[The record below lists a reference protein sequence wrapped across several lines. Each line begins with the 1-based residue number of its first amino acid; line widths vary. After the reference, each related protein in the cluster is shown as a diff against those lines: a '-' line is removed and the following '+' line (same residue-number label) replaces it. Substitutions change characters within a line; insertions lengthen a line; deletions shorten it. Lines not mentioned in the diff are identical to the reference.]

1 MWIDSKVTSGSGLP
15 GGSTGILGNREK
27 FTEGLLVP
35 STSSQQRA
43 AVEKSS
49 DALPDY
55 LQYLKEEH
63 KLSISGVEVDSSSEE
78 KSSES
83 PGN

>member
-1 MWIDSKVTSGSGLP
+1 MWIDSKVTLGSGLP
-15 GGSTGILGNREK
+15 GESTGMVGNREK
-27 FTEGLLVP
+27 FLEGLLVP

-43 AVEKSS
+43 AVKKSS
-49 DALPDY
+49 DSLHGY